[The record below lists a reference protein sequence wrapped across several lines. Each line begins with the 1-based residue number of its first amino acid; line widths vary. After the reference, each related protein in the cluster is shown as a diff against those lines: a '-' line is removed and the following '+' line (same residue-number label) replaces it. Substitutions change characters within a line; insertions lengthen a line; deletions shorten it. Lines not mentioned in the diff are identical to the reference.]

1 MVPVYNYKDV
11 GIIRSGGIE
20 VRGLLASAI
29 ARRKPLGMPVLE
41 KYVFIPSSEPESL
54 DYNTALRACIHIVLE
69 NQLDSCLKTI
79 ELPHPDTMPLSPTLA
94 RILEDLPLIQASA
107 QLEFLRQG
115 ILIYHHTTCL
125 SLNDFFAG
133 YAVSLV
139 VLSTIFTLVC
149 V

>member
-1 MVPVYNYKDV
+1 VVPVYNYKDV

-20 VRGLLASAI
+20 VQGLMASAV

-41 KYVFIPSSEPESL
+41 KYVFIPNSEPESL

-69 NQLDSCLKTI
+69 NQLGSRVKTI
-79 ELPHPDTMPLSPTLA
+79 ELPHPDTMPLSPTVA

-115 ILIYHHTTCL
+115 ILIYHHTTHL
-125 SLNDFFAG
+125 SLNDC
-133 YAVSLV
+133 L
-139 VLSTIFTLVC
+139 LDMEHP
-149 V
+149 